1 MPEWQTCDAVGM
13 TGLRTDPQL
22 ATQLQPA
29 MPELQICNAVDLRI
43 DPQPATPEIQTYNA
57 VDMAGLRTYPQ
68 LAMQLQPATRE

>member
-29 MPELQICNAVDLRI
+29 
-43 DPQPATPEIQTYNA
+43 TPEFRACNA
-57 VDMAGLRTYPQ
+57 VDMAGLRTDRQ
-68 LAMQLQPATRE
+68 LTRQLQLVL